1 LLLKLF
7 FYYKIRQLRKYFSA
21 MIKYILIV
29 INSLT
34 VFLYSLFGGDGP
46 VTITNTIPKNIAQG
60 EEVAVEIK
68 IVKGS
73 MTGFAKFQLELPEGI
88 SVKEIDS
95 KGANFDF
102 GDGTA
107 KWVWGNLP
115 SDDEIII
122 KLSLIAGNTAEG
134 LKTIDGKYFYVENN
148 AKQVIEMASVEI
160 AVGNE
165 RSPAN
170 VSSSNT
176 STTNAE
182 PAINTAT
189 ESVASQSTTSNPN
202 KEPIANIDVVRTI
215 EKNSDNEYTINL
227 KIKKDA
233 TKGFARYSDDL
244 PENLIAKSLTTDG
257 SSFSATDG
265 KIKFVWV
272 NVPEKEELNVS
283 YTISG
288 SNTSLTLNGEYSF
301 LEENQS
307 KKHILKS
314 EVITFGDKAVAVTTP
329 TVQTEENVTN
339 KTKVSEN
346 TVDEKQTSQTTTQE
360 SKANVT
366 TETITK
372 TEGYVNYMI
381 QIGAFKNSAIKATTL
396 ARKYNV
402 IETIKSEMQGGF
414 SKFMI
419 GNYAEYKSARNKR
432 EVAINNNSIK
442 DAFVVAYNGAKRIT
456 VQEALMITNQKW
468 YK

>member
-1 LLLKLF
+1 M
-7 FYYKIRQLRKYFSA
+7 RKYFSA

-46 VTITNTIPKNIAQG
+46 VTITNTIPKNIAKG

-68 IVKGS
+68 IDKGT

-102 GDGTA
+102 DGGTA
-107 KWVWGNLP
+107 KWVWANIP
-115 SDDEIII
+115 SDNEIVI
-122 KLSLIAGNTAEG
+122 KLSLIGGNTTDEI
-134 LKTIDGKYFYVENN
+134 KTIDGKYFYVENN
-148 AKQVIEMASVEI
+148 AKQVVEMKPVEI

-165 RSPAN
+165 
-170 VSSSNT
+170 SSSTNK
-176 STTNAE
+176 STTNA
-182 PAINTAT
+182 PTTNTETTITTPNESAT
-189 ESVASQSTTSNPN
+189 SQSVSTNPN
-202 KEPIANIDVVRTI
+202 KEPIANIDIVRTI

-227 KIKKDA
+227 KIKKDG

-244 PENLIAKSLTTDG
+244 PENLIAKSIITDG

-272 NVPEKEELNVS
+272 NVPDKEELNVS

-288 SNTSLTLNGEYSF
+288 SNASLKLNGEYSF

-329 TVQTEENVTN
+329 PVQTEQTETN
-339 KTKVSEN
+339 KTTVSEN
-346 TVDEKQTSQTTTQE
+346 TVDEKQTNQTTQS
-360 SKANVT
+360 SKANIT

-372 TEGYVNYMI
+372 TEGYVNYMV
-381 QIGAFKNSAIKATTL
+381 QIGAFKNNAIKVSTL
-396 ARKYNV
+396 ARKYKV
-402 IETIKSEMQGGF
+402 TETIKSEMQDGF

-419 GNYAEYKSARNKR
+419 GNYAEYKVARNKR
-432 EVAINNNSIK
+432 EVTINNNSIK